1 MVMVTNEHYEETS
14 ACMTPLR
21 GSRRSEG
28 LGLGGLGVV
37 IELLKTKGNTRE
49 SSKHYLWMERCYFH
63 EHEAGEPRC
72 DDGHEEVRDM
82 CIRYEDSGTDISDA
96 ETMEE
101 EEAKQWRQE
110 CEQRQQE
117 HTQRQ
122 QRLQPT
128 ADQQEVDRFY
138 TRLPN
143 SGKRRNDSRRSGSSS
158 SSSSSRKSTV
168 LRTPVWEQQRRIKC
182 RD

>member
-1 MVMVTNEHYEETS
+1 
-14 ACMTPLR
+14 
-21 GSRRSEG
+21 
-28 LGLGGLGVV
+28 VV

-101 EEAKQWRQE
+101 GEAKQWRQECEQRHQEHDRFIQDLNQRHQELERLKEERQQEIRREPEQWRRE

-122 QRLQPT
+122 QDFKTT
-128 ADQQEVDRFY
+128 AAGGRPVLY
-138 TRLPN
+138 KTSN

-158 SSSSSRKSTV
+158 SRKSTV
-168 LRTPVWEQQRRIKC
+168 
-182 RD
+182 

>member
-1 MVMVTNEHYEETS
+1 
-14 ACMTPLR
+14 
-21 GSRRSEG
+21 
-28 LGLGGLGVV
+28 VV

-96 ETMEE
+96 ETME